1 MEMIRG
7 RKGLQSRWRAAVIWC
22 LLPCPA
28 LHSDLILAGLDRQ
41 LGPRDTASC
50 TWRISMMSAG
60 LMARNQK
67 YPKRFPLFL
76 LQFLDSLRAM
86 IAKHRVP
93 FSPSRFFYS
102 NTSIEMAPLFSRFF
116 PGVCIFGNAKSAT
129 VDERKSA
136 TLQSKMNLTGL
147 DIFQRAECRLP
158 SLSCAS
164 AHFSADLSRRS
175 SRHTPHPPPN
185 ANLRLCPELSCA
197 CADAGWAGLCTA
209 FLMANHLTLLLTDC
223 VETSVNFC
231 WFAEYR

>member
-1 MEMIRG
+1 MHVAYFDDVSWADGQESKIPET
-7 RKGLQSRWRAAVIWC
+7 
-22 LLPCPA
+22 LP
-28 LHSDLILAGLDRQ
+28 
-41 LGPRDTASC
+41 
-50 TWRISMMSAG
+50 
-60 LMARNQK
+60 
-67 YPKRFPLFL
+67 F
-76 LQFLDSLRAM
+76 
-86 IAKHRVP
+86 VP
-93 FSPSRFFYS
+93 F
-102 NTSIEMAPLFSRFF
+102 A
-116 PGVCIFGNAKSAT
+116 IFGRPAG
-129 VDERKSA
+129 DDRKQQRAVLAFAIFFTPIPVEKWPLSVPGSSRYVFLETPSQRPSMKESRLD

-197 CADAGWAGLCTA
+197 CAYAGWAGLCTA

-231 WFAEYR
+231 WFAEHR